1 ITWPLVNP
9 AAGYRTFSRLVSFRC
24 LPWMSTVDDSLM
36 TAPFSPT
43 GRVFSIV
50 ATPYAMRLDART
62 AQFDN
67 PPCAHVTSD
76 FPFAFGPNLHWRLDE
91 IPRVQNPA
99 PLPGAFHCGVCAE
112 PCFFRDMNHGQE
124 TEQRSDGAPVR

>member
-1 ITWPLVNP
+1 MTWPLVNP

-24 LPWMSTVDDSLM
+24 LPWISTVDDSLM

-67 PPCAHVTSD
+67 PPCAHVTSN
-76 FPFAFGPNLHWRLDE
+76 FPFAFGPNLHWRLMKIRLFKTPPFVRGPFAFVFAPD
-91 IPRVQNPA
+91 PA
-99 PLPGAFHCGVCAE
+99 FFAE
-112 PCFFRDMNHGQE
+112 TIHGQKLN
-124 TEQRSDGAPVR
+124 

>member
-1 ITWPLVNP
+1 MTWPLVNP

-24 LPWMSTVDDSLM
+24 LPWISTVDDSLM

-67 PPCAHVTSD
+67 PPCAHVTSN
-76 FPFAFGPNLHWRLDE
+76 FPFAICTGGSMKY
-91 IPRVQNPA
+91 RVFRTL
-99 PLPGAFHCGVCAE
+99 PLFVVLSAVAFAQDLAS
-112 PCFFRDMNHGQE
+112 FE
-124 TEQRSDGAPVR
+124 TRITVKKLNNGLTVVIC